1 MPLFDMRCEQG
12 HTREMFAHTLEQV
25 RERGVEE
32 GCPRCLETLYPQL
45 SLGRGL
51 TYFSQKGG
59 GRVIHNLG
67 PQPVTITSTKQHERI
82 MKEQGVAWAPSRRGM
97 KGCW

>member
-1 MPLFDMRCEQG
+1 MPLFDMVCNNG
-12 HTREMFAHTLEQV
+12 HHREMFAHTVEKAKG
-25 RERGVEE
+25 RGIAE
-32 GCPRCLETLYPQL
+32 GCDACGYALVPGF
-45 SLGRGL
+45 SMGRGL

-67 PQPVTITSTKQHERI
+67 PQPVTITSTAQHERI